1 MIGGYGAH
9 CNTES
14 LGFNHERSGAFQ
26 GTTQSRCPRLRN
38 VVFAHGTAEAL
49 PPS

>member
-9 CNTES
+9 CNTGS
-14 LGFNHERSGAFQ
+14 LRFNHVNGVFEVRP
-26 GTTQSRCPRLRN
+26 QSRCPRLPCF
-38 VVFAHGTAEAL
+38 VFVHGTEEAL